1 MPSFLVEAVL
11 RILVLEVEALG
22 HGTTTLGIADGD
34 MDLVASI
41 KSGL

>member
-11 RILVLEVEALG
+11 RILVLEVEASG
-22 HGTTTLGIADGD
+22 HGTTTLEIAEGD
-34 MDLVASI
+34 VDLVAST